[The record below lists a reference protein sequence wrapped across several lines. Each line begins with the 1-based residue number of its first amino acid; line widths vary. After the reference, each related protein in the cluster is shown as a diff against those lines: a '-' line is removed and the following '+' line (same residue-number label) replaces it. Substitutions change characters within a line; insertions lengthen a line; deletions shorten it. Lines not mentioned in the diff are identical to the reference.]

1 MVACQ
6 DGRTPMIGAV
16 STLVRSGVSW
26 RRWLPVALAL
36 AALPLVYLA
45 GRQHGREAQEMA
57 ERSRSALEERIVALI
72 VERNPQATIKDFAD
86 FPAALL
92 QIAEETKLDFRIILA
107 IADKESGF
115 KPDSVG
121 TSGEVGLMQLLPST
135 AELVVKRLGID
146 YTPPAAAR
154 DGRYSSLG
162 SLADPKLNIR
172 LGATYLRW
180 QIDRYGFNETALRAY
195 NRHPDHARQLRPHD
209 RYAEDVSFR
218 FLAFAHAL
226 R

>member
-1 MVACQ
+1 MMQMIDIVPGVAR
-6 DGRTPMIGAV
+6 GRVNWLPWIAMALAL
-16 STLVRSGVSW
+16 ST
-26 RRWLPVALAL
+26 LPVAY
-36 AALPLVYLA
+36 VS
-45 GRQHGREAQEMA
+45 GRQQGQEAQETV
-57 ERSRSALEERIVALI
+57 ERNRSVLEHRIVELI
-72 VERNPQATIKDFAD
+72 VERNPGATIRDFAD

-92 QIAEETKLDFRIILA
+92 QTAEETQLDFRILLA

-115 KPDSVG
+115 RPDAVG
-121 TSGEVGLMQLLPST
+121 RSGEVGLMQLLPST
-135 AELVVKRLGID
+135 AELVVKRLGVE
-146 YTPPAAAR
+146 YTPPAMGR
-154 DGRYSSLG
+154 EGRYVSLG
-162 SLADPKLNIR
+162 SLADPRVNVR

-195 NRHPDHARQLRPHD
+195 NRNPDRALELRPHD

>member
-1 MVACQ
+1 MQMPVVQIVDIVRRVA
-6 DGRTPMIGAV
+6 RTRAK
-16 STLVRSGVSW
+16 
-26 RRWLPVALAL
+26 WLPWLTVALVL
-36 AALPLVYLA
+36 FTLPPAYLS
-45 GRQHGREAQEMA
+45 GREQGREAQEEM
-57 ERSRSALEERIVALI
+57 ERSRSALEHRIIELI
-72 VERNPQATIKDFAD
+72 VERNSGATIKDFAD

-92 QIAEETKLDFRIILA
+92 QTAEETQLDFRIILA

-115 KPDSVG
+115 KPDAVG

-135 AELVVKRLGID
+135 AELIVKRLGTT
-146 YTPPAAAR
+146 YTPPARGKEGKYA
-154 DGRYSSLG
+154 SLG
-162 SLADPKLNIR
+162 SLADPRLNIR

-195 NRHPDHARQLRPHD
+195 NRHPDHAREVRPRD

>member
-1 MVACQ
+1 M
-6 DGRTPMIGAV
+6 RTIDTL
-16 STLVRSGVSW
+16 STIVGSAGHW
-26 RRWLPVALAL
+26 RAWLAL
-36 AALPLVYLA
+36 TLALLAIPFAYLT
-45 GRQHGREAQEMA
+45 GRQQGHDAQETVA
-57 ERSRSALEERIVALI
+57 RSRSALEHRVIELI
-72 VERNPQATIKDFAD
+72 VERNPGATIKDFAD

-92 QIAEETKLDFRIILA
+92 QTAEETGLDFRIILA

-115 KPDSVG
+115 RPDAVG
-121 TSGEVGLMQLLPST
+121 RSGEVGLMQLLPST

-146 YTPPAAAR
+146 YTPPAGGR
-154 DGRYSSLG
+154 DGKYASLG
-162 SLADPKLNIR
+162 SLADPRVNIR

-195 NRHPDHARQLRPHD
+195 NRNPDRAREARLHD

-218 FLAFAHAL
+218 FLALAHAL